1 MSLEAVQKTFLTKSG
16 NSQRWILGIGL
27 VLSMTLAILSI
38 FPPYFFRTVD
48 QKLYDA
54 RLRSLPKGSTSH
66 LPVIVDIDEKSLSLL
81 GQWPWP
87 RYRLALLLEEI
98 RRAGALSTGLD
109 MVFPEEDRTS
119 LRILQRDL
127 ERAFNIRGV
136 FNKVPNQLL
145 DNDSFFAQIL
155 SRGPFILG
163 FKFLFPNEKPL
174 HRPCWLHSLPIVR
187 LEKPG
192 VAPGK
197 STLFQAKDVVC
208 NLEVLAKASPAS
220 GFFNMI
226 QDIDGTIRRIP
237 LVIEYNGQ
245 VYPSLALA
253 AFSQALGQ
261 QQILLQVNENGLESI
276 RLGETLI
283 PVDAQGNM
291 LIRFRGP
298 GKNFTYLS
306 AVDILQ
312 GRFSKE
318 KLKGKIVLL
327 GTTAVGL
334 GEPRST
340 PLESVLPGVEIHAA
354 VLDNLLRKDFLSR
367 PSWVPGLEFLLV
379 LTSGVGTSLLLAWT
393 GAVWSLIF
401 LAFFSFGLWQI
412 SAWLLQLKGIDLSP
426 FFPLVTIGILYSL
439 LTVLKYWREENSLK
453 KRTRELAQAQDFTI
467 LCLAALAET
476 RDSETGG
483 HIFRSRRFVQV
494 LAKQLATRSKYA
506 KILTPE
512 TIDMLYKTAPLHD
525 IGKVGVHDAIL
536 LKPGRLT
543 EEEFQEM
550 KKHTVYGRQALQSAE
565 DRFGGGLKNPFLEYG
580 KEIAYTHHEK
590 WDGTGYPDGLQGEQ
604 IPLVGRIMAIVD
616 VYDALI
622 SKRVYKKP
630 ITHEEALSIIVGQKG
645 TLFDPD
651 VVESFLEIHEEFKKL
666 SIEFAD
672 HED

>member
-1 MSLEAVQKTFLTKSG
+1 
-16 NSQRWILGIGL
+16 
-27 VLSMTLAILSI
+27 
-38 FPPYFFRTVD
+38 
-48 QKLYDA
+48 
-54 RLRSLPKGSTSH
+54 
-66 LPVIVDIDEKSLSLL
+66 
-81 GQWPWP
+81 
-87 RYRLALLLEEI
+87 
-98 RRAGALSTGLD
+98 
-109 MVFPEEDRTS
+109 
-119 LRILQRDL
+119 
-127 ERAFNIRGV
+127 
-136 FNKVPNQLL
+136 
-145 DNDSFFAQIL
+145 
-155 SRGPFILG
+155 
-163 FKFLFPNEKPL
+163 
-174 HRPCWLHSLPIVR
+174 
-187 LEKPG
+187 
-192 VAPGK
+192 
-197 STLFQAKDVVC
+197 
-208 NLEVLAKASPAS
+208 
-220 GFFNMI
+220 
-226 QDIDGTIRRIP
+226 
-237 LVIEYNGQ
+237 
-245 VYPSLALA
+245 
-253 AFSQALGQ
+253 
-261 QQILLQVNENGLESI
+261 
-276 RLGETLI
+276 
-283 PVDAQGNM
+283 
-291 LIRFRGP
+291 
-298 GKNFTYLS
+298 
-306 AVDILQ
+306 
-312 GRFSKE
+312 
-318 KLKGKIVLL
+318 
-327 GTTAVGL
+327 
-334 GEPRST
+334 
-340 PLESVLPGVEIHAA
+340 
-354 VLDNLLRKDFLSR
+354 
-367 PSWVPGLEFLLV
+367 
-379 LTSGVGTSLLLAWT
+379 LAWT

-439 LTVLKYWREENSLK
+439 LTVLKYWREENRLK